1 MPPFASW
8 VLSAIV
14 GLAALRP
21 APPPAGPTVVAVAG
35 ETHRLILLSDGTV
48 VGWGN
53 LGEGRLGPGAVPV
66 PGSPFRSSR
75 VTIPLPGRAIGIA
88 ANEATSYALLD
99 DGSVWAF
106 GRGWNG
112 QLGVGTGTRES
123 ASPVR
128 VKNLGRTVQIV
139 ATGLTAL
146 ALQED
151 GTVRA
156 WGSRAKGLIGDGK
169 VPRTY
174 GDAAP
179 DAPLPVPVPGATGIT
194 RLAAGADHILALT
207 TDGRVL
213 AWGSN
218 FGGALGRA
226 PRQEIPIDSVG
237 AVPGLADVVAIAAG
251 SAVSSAVRKDGT
263 VWVWGSN
270 WHGQFGNGQRTDPP
284 NMTRNWEL
292 VPQPVPGVSGA
303 VAIAI
308 GITGRHTL
316 VLLRDGT
323 LRGWGNTDWGQLGG
337 GLAATFQPRVMTP
350 RVSGIREIFAAGN
363 NSYAVGADG
372 SFWAWGAG
380 RQDDLLLAHTKVPMK
395 VAVQ

>member
-1 MPPFASW
+1 MHRLLTGVVSTIFASVW
-8 VLSAIV
+8 LTGDLHV
-14 GLAALRP
+14 RP
-21 APPPAGPTVVAVAG
+21 QAPAPTVVAVAG
-35 ETHRLILLSDGTV
+35 ETHRLVLLSDGTLL
-48 VGWGN
+48 GWGN
-53 LGEGRLGPGAVPV
+53 LGEGRLGPAPAPV
-66 PGSPFRSSR
+66 PGFTFRSSR
-75 VTIPLPGRAIGIA
+75 VTIALPGKAIGIA
-88 ANEATSYALLD
+88 ANEATSYALLE

-112 QLGVGTGTRES
+112 QLGVGPGVRES
-123 ASPVR
+123 AQPVR

-139 ATGLTAL
+139 ATEQSAL
-146 ALQED
+146 ALQDD

-156 WGSRAKGLIGDGK
+156 WGARGKGLIGDGK

-174 GDAAP
+174 GDRAP
-179 DAPLPVPVPGATGIT
+179 DAPLPVPVPGATGIA

-237 AVPGLADVVAIAAG
+237 EVPGLRDIVAIAAG
-251 SAVSSAVRKDGT
+251 AMISTAIRKDGT

-270 WHGQFGNGQRTDPP
+270 WNGQFGNGGRTDPP

-292 VPQPVPGVSGA
+292 VPQQVPGVSGA
-303 VAIAI
+303 TAMAI

-337 GLAATFQPRVMTP
+337 GLGATFQPKIMTP
-350 RVSGIREIFAAGN
+350 RISG
-363 NSYAVGADG
+363 
-372 SFWAWGAG
+372 
-380 RQDDLLLAHTKVPMK
+380 
-395 VAVQ
+395 VQ